1 MKFTNLIIKNF
12 KSLKDVNVELRNINV
27 FAGSNGVGKS
37 SLIQSILLAKTTAEQ
52 FSNARN
58 EIEINGSYNLQL
70 GRSEHLLNF
79 SSEDEHIEFEFETI
93 TEDIVMNYLVDI
105 FDKPFTLS
113 LNEEVSK
120 NIELFN
126 SINLYYLG
134 AERVGPSKG
143 QSFDPQQKLKTGY
156 KGEYTNHVI
165 SRADI
170 LNLRVDESM
179 FNPDGLERFS
189 TQVEAWMKLVFPG
202 FKFTYNEIKDVDM
215 VSVQYGH
222 ENLPQFIPQ
231 TATGFGITYT
241 LPIITAALLATIKK
255 DGILIVENPE
265 AHLHPFG
272 QSRLGQFLALI
283 SMNGVQVI
291 IETHS
296 EHIINGIRLQLSKN
310 NKANKGIIHFFSQE
324 SENTINVHIDIKDN
338 GELSEWP
345 KGFFDQEKQDLFELL
360 KIKRGKR
367 S

>member
-1 MKFTNLIIKNF
+1 MRFTDLSIKNF
-12 KSLKDVNVELRNINV
+12 KSLKDINIELRSINV

-52 FSNARN
+52 FQNTHS

-70 GRSEHLLNF
+70 GRSEHVWNF
-79 SSEDEHIEFEFETI
+79 SAEEAYIKFEFKTK
-93 TEDIVMNYLVDI
+93 TEDIVISYLVDI
-105 FDKPFTLS
+105 YDKPFTLA
-113 LNEEVSK
+113 LDTEVSK

-126 SINLYYLG
+126 SVNLYYLG

-143 QSFDPQQKLKTGY
+143 QIFDPQQKLKTGY

-170 LNLRVDESM
+170 LNLRVDENM
-179 FNPDGLERFS
+179 FNQDGLERFS
-189 TQVEAWMKLVFPG
+189 TQIEAWMKLIFPG
-202 FKFTYNEIKDVDM
+202 FKFIYNEIKDVDM

-241 LPIITAALLATIKK
+241 LPIITAGLLATIKK

-296 EHIINGIRLQLSKN
+296 EHIINGIRLELSRYDN
-310 NKANKGIIHFFSQE
+310 SNKGIIHFFTQD
-324 SENTINVHIDIKDN
+324 SENTRNIPIDINSN
-338 GELSEWP
+338 GELSNWP
-345 KGFFDQEKQDLFELL
+345 SGFFDQEKRDLFELL
-360 KIKRGKR
+360 KIKRGKK